1 MGLSTGIDLEKLFDA
16 GRFICNV
23 LDRPTLS
30 KVAMAMAPTPNLDED
45 EVV

>member
-16 GRFICNV
+16 GRFICEV

-30 KVAMAMAPTPNLDED
+30 KVAIASALG
-45 EVV
+45 VVE